1 MAVAPLQRAAFFDL
15 DRTLISRPTPLAL
28 AALFRRRGLLR
39 TGDLIRAGFWRLL
52 FALPGLDGTARA
64 AVDGMT
70 LLRGLPVATL
80 EEVMGEAMEDVLRP
94 LLYAEP
100 VELLTQHRE
109 RGDRVYIVSASLQ
122 EIVEHIADDLGF
134 DGAVGSTCEIVDG
147 VFTGKSLQPCY
158 GEYKADAVRELAA
171 RERIDLA
178 ASTAYSDSHTDLAF
192 LETVGQPIAI
202 NPDSKLSRIAV
213 SRRWPVLRFHH
224 LQGTDET
231 PAVEAGAEAVEPA
244 PPAWVARVFVLLGV
258 CLLPW
263 TVVLALTLPARH
275 GTTHYDLAWTGFDVA
290 LAAALVAVGIG
301 AARRATWL
309 QGVAAAAAT
318 LLICDAWFDVL
329 SSTSRGEIVTAL
341 MLALFVELPVAAAC
355 LFVARHAEEA
365 AISTRRCAA
374 LAQRVR
380 GRRRPPA

>member
-1 MAVAPLQRAAFFDL
+1 MAVAPMQRAAFFDL

-39 TGDLIRAGFWRLL
+39 TRDLIRAGLWRLL

-64 AVDGMT
+64 TVDGMT

-94 LLYAEP
+94 LLFAEP
-100 VELLTQHRE
+100 VELLAQHRE

-134 DGAVGSTCEIVDG
+134 DGGVGSTCEIVDG

-171 RERIDLA
+171 RDRIDLA

-192 LETVGQPIAI
+192 LEAVGQPVAI

-213 SRRWPVLRFHH
+213 SRRWPVLRFRR

-231 PAVEAGAEAVEPA
+231 PAVETGTEAVEPE
-244 PPAWVARVFVLLGV
+244 PPAWVARVFVLLGL

-263 TVVLALTLPARH
+263 TIVLALTLPARH

-290 LAAALVAVGIG
+290 LAGALLGVGIG
-301 AARRATWL
+301 AARRAPWL

-318 LLICDAWFDVL
+318 LLVCDAWFDIL
-329 SSTSRGEIVTAL
+329 SSTSRNEIVIAL

-365 AISTRRCAA
+365 AINAHRYAD
-374 LAQRVR
+374 LARRVR